1 MTSTAAVLLP
11 EYCYADYSIL
21 KPISEHEPR
30 LRYCTLSFCGYTDL
44 MHQLLLN
51 REIYTEFIQ
60 EHLPRA
66 KRFLWIVTA
75 DIKDLHI
82 DVNNRFQPLLEVLS
96 DLVESGVAVRLIHAK
111 EPGPRFREDF
121 DRFDA
126 LINNDLFE
134 RILCPRVH
142 TKAIVID
149 GQLAFVGSANL
160 TGAGMGAKH
169 ADRRNFEA
177 GFVFDDPKQL
187 DQLMGWIDELY
198 LGEHCRTC
206 KRREYCPDPIDELNR

>member
-1 MTSTAAVLLP
+1 
-11 EYCYADYSIL
+11 
-21 KPISEHEPR
+21 
-30 LRYCTLSFCGYTDL
+30 
-44 MHQLLLN
+44 MHRLLLN
-51 REIYTEFIQ
+51 RDIYTEFVQ
-60 EHLPRA
+60 TNLPEA

-75 DIKDLHI
+75 DIKDLHV

-96 DLVESGVAVRLIHAK
+96 TLVESGVAVRLIHAK

-149 GQLAFVGSANL
+149 GRLAFVGSANL
-160 TGAGMGAKH
+160 TGAGMGAKNQH
-169 ADRRNFEA
+169 KRNFEA
-177 GFVFDDPKQL
+177 GFMFDDHLQL
-187 DQLMGWIDELY
+187 QELMDWIDELY
-198 LGEHCRTC
+198 LGEHCHHC
-206 KRREYCPDPIDELNR
+206 QRRAYCPDPIIEMNR